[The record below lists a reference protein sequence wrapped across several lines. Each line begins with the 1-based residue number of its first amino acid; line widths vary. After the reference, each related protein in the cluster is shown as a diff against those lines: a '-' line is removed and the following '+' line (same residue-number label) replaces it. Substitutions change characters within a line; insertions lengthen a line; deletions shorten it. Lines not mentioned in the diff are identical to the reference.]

1 MAVIRSSTLGQAR
14 KSIGATN
21 YYRRAGVQ
29 LARSKPTFAPGRV
42 FTAAQLVAQKNMALV
57 QTMLLSYAGKMVA
70 PYANCSIK
78 RIYSASSRY
87 NRLVGGI
94 LSRVTMDNTRP
105 DTDPEDFWHGDGVV
119 HLGQWSVGN
128 MVLQFRVVSMQYQ
141 AQTNYLTLEIKRMTL
156 DSAIEQANK
165 RRSQTSWYGYAN
177 LCVCGFGSEDGTFTT
192 IAPTAG
198 SVTVGDSS
206 VTIRYKLVPPQGG
219 YLTASCKLSIS
230 LFIASVDPSTMQ
242 PSEYPVYGTSNTLFI
257 NIAVSDL

>member
-42 FTAAQLVAQKNMALV
+42 FTPAQLIAQKNMALV

-119 HLGQWSVGN
+119 HLGQWSV
-128 MVLQFRVVSMQYQ
+128 VIAMQYQ

-165 RRSQTSWYGYAN
+165 RRSQASWYGYPN
-177 LCVCGFGSEDGTFTT
+177 LCVCGFGSEEGTFTT
-192 IAPTAG
+192 IAPVAG
-198 SVTVGDSS
+198 AVTVGDSC

-219 YLTASCKLSIS
+219 YLTATCKLSLS
-230 LFIASVDPSTMQ
+230 LFIASVDPTSHQ
-242 PSEYPVYGTSNTLFI
+242 PSEFPVYGTSSSLFI